1 LELSPDAV
9 AKLIRDYARESGVR
23 ELRRLLE
30 KITRKIALN
39 VVRAGEDFKDRT
51 VVSMDNLVK
60 FVGQPPYS
68 SDRMFHNGMPAGTVM
83 GLAWT
88 SLGGKTLFVEARGRV
103 PSAVAAPEKPE
114 EDAKGE
120 KEAPA
125 SAAKRRPSGSGP
137 RMKITGKLGKVMS
150 ESSEIAL
157 TYARQ
162 FVREVEPSNIFLEEA
177 NMHVNVPEGAT
188 PKDGPS
194 AGVTM
199 TSALLSMALDRPVNP
214 DLAMTGEM
222 TLTGKVLRVGG
233 IKEKAIAAKRENVGM
248 IVLPMSN
255 HGEYLELKPGI
266 RAGLTAHFVDHY
278 DDVYRLA
285 FADTGAP
292 MPETSR
298 GSEIKTVFTPP
309 DEAVPVP
316 PQVRV
321 DSQAAAAL

>member
-1 LELSPDAV
+1 
-9 AKLIRDYARESGVR
+9 
-23 ELRRLLE
+23 
-30 KITRKIALN
+30 
-39 VVRAGEDFKDRT
+39 
-51 VVSMDNLVK
+51 
-60 FVGQPPYS
+60 
-68 SDRMFHNGMPAGTVM
+68 
-83 GLAWT
+83 
-88 SLGGKTLFVEARGRV
+88 
-103 PSAVAAPEKPE
+103 
-114 EDAKGE
+114 
-120 KEAPA
+120 
-125 SAAKRRPSGSGP
+125 
-137 RMKITGKLGKVMS
+137 MS

-162 FVREVEPSNIFLEEA
+162 FVREVAPSNIFLEEA
-177 NMHVNVPEGAT
+177 NMHEGAT

-255 HGEYLELKPGI
+255 HAEYMDLKPGI

-285 FADTGAP
+285 FEDSGAP
-292 MPETSR
+292 MPLVSR
-298 GSEIKTVFTPP
+298 GSEIKTVFTSPEEAIPTP
-309 DEAVPVP
+309 DYVP
-316 PQVRV
+316 
-321 DSQAAAAL
+321 AAKR